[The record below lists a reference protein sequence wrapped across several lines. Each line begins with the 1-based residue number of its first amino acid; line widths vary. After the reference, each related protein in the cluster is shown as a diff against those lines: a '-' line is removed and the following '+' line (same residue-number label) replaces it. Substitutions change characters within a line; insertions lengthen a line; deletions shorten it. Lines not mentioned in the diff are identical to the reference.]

1 MEIEQVGLS
10 PADTGRIRACF
21 EVMLAAERV
30 DHPEEPWF
38 TEQPFTGWMT
48 VGWDGNPREVWLA
61 TDQGQAVGWYRL
73 DLPARENLDQGG
85 LEIVVHPAA
94 RQRGIGRALLRHAAG
109 RAAGH
114 GRTVLNGG
122 ARDGSPG
129 EAFARAAG
137 AKPGLAEI
145 QRMLDIGK
153 LEKGKLARLR
163 GPAERAAAGYS
174 LVSWVGPVP
183 EEFIEQTAA
192 VYNGM
197 ADAPRDPEIAHE
209 EWDAQ
214 RVRERVNDLRPHYG
228 MRDYTVAARHDD
240 TGELAA
246 LTEIS
251 VDPADPGWGFQV
263 FTVVARNHR
272 GHRLGLLL
280 KIAMMELLATTEPQ
294 LERIVTWNGQGN
306 DAHDRGQRGDGLHR
320 VRPAEHGL
328 PARRGGRARLA
339 GLGPV
344 SRGRPTARSSR
355 PRR

>member
-1 MEIEQVGLS
+1 MAPRAPAGLAVRMEIEQVGLS

-30 DHPEEPWF
+30 DHPGEPWF
-38 TEQPFTGWMT
+38 TEQPFAGWIT
-48 VGWDGNPREVWLA
+48 VGWDGSPREVWLA
-61 TDQGQAVGWYRL
+61 TDQGQAAGWYRL

-94 RQRGIGRALLRHAAG
+94 RQRGIGRALLQHAAG

-145 QRMLDIGK
+145 QRVLDIGK
-153 LEKGKLARLR
+153 LEKGKLVRLR
-163 GPAERAAAGYS
+163 GPADRAAAGYS

-214 RVRERVNDLRPHYG
+214 RVRERV
-228 MRDYTVAARHDD
+228 
-240 TGELAA
+240 
-246 LTEIS
+246 
-251 VDPADPGWGFQV
+251 
-263 FTVVARNHR
+263 
-272 GHRLGLLL
+272 
-280 KIAMMELLATTEPQ
+280 
-294 LERIVTWNGQGN
+294 
-306 DAHDRGQRGDGLHR
+306 
-320 VRPAEHGL
+320 PAEHGL

>member
-1 MEIEQVGLS
+1 MEIEQVSLS

-30 DHPEEPWF
+30 DHPEEPPF

-48 VGWDGNPREVWLA
+48 VGWDGSPREVWLA

-94 RQRGIGRALLRHAAG
+94 RQRGIGRALLRHAAD

-137 AKPGLAEI
+137 AKPGLADI
-145 QRMLDIGK
+145 QRVLDIGM

-192 VYNGM
+192 VYNAAGRRPPG
-197 ADAPRDPEIAHE
+197 PRD
-209 EWDAQ
+209 
-214 RVRERVNDLRPHYG
+214 RPRG
-228 MRDYTVAARHDD
+228 M
-240 TGELAA
+240 G
-246 LTEIS
+246 
-251 VDPADPGWGFQV
+251 
-263 FTVVARNHR
+263 
-272 GHRLGLLL
+272 
-280 KIAMMELLATTEPQ
+280 
-294 LERIVTWNGQGN
+294 
-306 DAHDRGQRGDGLHR
+306 
-320 VRPAEHGL
+320 RPASPRTRQR
-328 PARRGGRARLA
+328 PAPALRDARLH
-339 GLGPV
+339 G
-344 SRGRPTARSSR
+344 RGAA
-355 PRR
+355 